1 VQIRTYQLPSEKIAT
16 SLLQP
21 VKVPAAS
28 KHSTIITNNGNA
40 TDKKSLVYGKVITW
54 GKLF

>member
-16 SLLQP
+16 TLLQP

-28 KHSTIITNNGNA
+28 KHTTIITNNGNE
-40 TDKKSLVYGKVITW
+40 TDKKCLVYGKVITW